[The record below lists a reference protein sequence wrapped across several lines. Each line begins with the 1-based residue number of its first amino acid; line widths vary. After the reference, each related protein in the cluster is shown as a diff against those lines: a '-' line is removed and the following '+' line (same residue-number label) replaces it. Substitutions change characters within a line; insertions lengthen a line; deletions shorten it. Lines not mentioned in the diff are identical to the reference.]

1 MEERKIDV
9 PEEEKIDLFRV
20 LSEFLRAFR
29 RLFWLPLILAAALGA
44 VSGWHQWRS
53 YTPMYASEVTFTIQ
67 MTDSALSDLAGMTA
81 YYDKATAEQLSKTF
95 PYLVQSDVMQSKL
108 RQELGVEWING
119 SITAKTVNNTNLFS
133 IRVTSSDPQAAYDI
147 LNTVIR
153 VYPEVADYVIGS
165 TRMNLLT
172 EPAVAQQPYN
182 SFNPART
189 VAKGAVMGAVLGL
202 LAVLAYAF
210 TRRSI
215 REAEDVRQMLNQTCL
230 AALPHVTLK
239 KRSGGTQTLCILN
252 SKVPGAFQEC
262 VRGMRLK
269 FLREAEKHQ
278 AHVVMV
284 TSTLPG
290 EGKTTAAV
298 NLALTL
304 SRSGYRVIL
313 MDLDLR
319 KPSVKQALGLDVP
332 SRGMPEVLSSAGE
345 SAVGALVPAAG
356 GRPPVRGTPPPDR
369 LPPAEHRGEGA
380 AGPGGL
386 CDPGH
391 PALRSGGG
399 QRRPGPLHG
408 RNRLRAAQR
417 HGTAVPRD
425 GQPAAAVGERH
436 AAAGLRG
443 QRRGR
448 QPQRLRL
455 WLRR

>member
-172 EPAVAQQPYN
+172 EPAVAQQP
-182 SFNPART
+182 
-189 VAKGAVMGAVLGL
+189 
-202 LAVLAYAF
+202 
-210 TRRSI
+210 
-215 REAEDVRQMLNQTCL
+215 
-230 AALPHVTLK
+230 
-239 KRSGGTQTLCILN
+239 
-252 SKVPGAFQEC
+252 
-262 VRGMRLK
+262 
-269 FLREAEKHQ
+269 
-278 AHVVMV
+278 
-284 TSTLPG
+284 
-290 EGKTTAAV
+290 
-298 NLALTL
+298 
-304 SRSGYRVIL
+304 
-313 MDLDLR
+313 
-319 KPSVKQALGLDVP
+319 
-332 SRGMPEVLSSAGE
+332 
-345 SAVGALVPAAG
+345 
-356 GRPPVRGTPPPDR
+356 
-369 LPPAEHRGEGA
+369 
-380 AGPGGL
+380 
-386 CDPGH
+386 
-391 PALRSGGG
+391 
-399 QRRPGPLHG
+399 
-408 RNRLRAAQR
+408 
-417 HGTAVPRD
+417 
-425 GQPAAAVGERH
+425 
-436 AAAGLRG
+436 
-443 QRRGR
+443 
-448 QPQRLRL
+448 
-455 WLRR
+455 